1 MRPISKKMFDS
12 SSLLRSVRCMLPE
25 QEILPGRN
33 NDMAIVSTKYILHSS
48 DSRWD
53 HLEKYTKVGNIQKY

>member
-1 MRPISKKMFDS
+1 
-12 SSLLRSVRCMLPE
+12 MLPE

-53 HLEKYTKVGNIQKY
+53 HLEKYTKVRNIQKKLATN

>member
-1 MRPISKKMFDS
+1 
-12 SSLLRSVRCMLPE
+12 MLPE

-33 NDMAIVSTKYILHSS
+33 NDMAIVSTKYILHSF

-53 HLEKYTKVGNIQKY
+53 QLEKYKKVGNIQKKLATN